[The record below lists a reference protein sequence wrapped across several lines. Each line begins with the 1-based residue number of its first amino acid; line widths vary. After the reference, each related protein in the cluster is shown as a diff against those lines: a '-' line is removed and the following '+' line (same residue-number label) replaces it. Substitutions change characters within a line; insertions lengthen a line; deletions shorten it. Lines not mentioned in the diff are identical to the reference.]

1 LFSGP
6 GRALDPI
13 QIKGS
18 IDSDSHGEQ
27 FTEQANTLMS
37 TGFQTLQVTSSCTG
51 LHLLL
56 GARSSGSTSDSLE
69 LGLAGLIAEHEAS
82 GEPVTTVT
90 LRLVRSEDAFWAQ
103 AALRWLSAHGRRVVL
118 RTAKVLP
125 KPLVMAA
132 RDCGATV
139 VLEMAHSRLEVQ
151 RALLSPEADA
161 APALLLQA
169 QHLRRLGIGVAVQL
183 GPLVAGLHDRPGQ
196 IDGLVRHIAAADIH
210 DVHLGVARLTPDR
223 QQALLAVLD
232 AEGAFEVQRRYGVTT
247 STGSWRL
254 SALAANTLRE
264 GARSTVQSEGLVVDG
279 CGCGAHCHLDLTERR
294 AYVAV
299 QGPELF
305 AEAP

>member
-1 LFSGP
+1 
-6 GRALDPI
+6 
-13 QIKGS
+13 
-18 IDSDSHGEQ
+18 
-27 FTEQANTLMS
+27 MS
-37 TGFQTLQVTSSCTG
+37 NGFQTLQVNSTCTG
-51 LHLLL
+51 LHVLL
-56 GARSSGSTSDSLE
+56 GSRSAGSASDSLE
-69 LGLAGLIAEHEAS
+69 LGLAGLLAEHEAG
-82 GEPVTTVT
+82 GEAVTTVT
-90 LRLVRSEDAFWAQ
+90 LRLVRAADAFWAL
-103 AALRWLSAHGRRVVL
+103 AALRWLTAHGRRVLL

-125 KPLVMAA
+125 KVLVLAA

-139 VLEMAHSRLEVQ
+139 VLEMAHGRLEVQ
-151 RALLSPEADA
+151 RALLGSEADA

-169 QHLRRLGIGVAVQL
+169 QHLRRLGIGVAVQM

-210 DVHLGVARLTPDR
+210 DVHLGVARLTPER
-223 QQALLAVLD
+223 LQALLAALEPE
-232 AEGAFEVQRRYGVTT
+232 AALEVQRRYGVTT

-264 GARSTVQSEGLVVDG
+264 GARSLVVSEGLVVDG

-294 AYVAV
+294 QYVSV

>member
-1 LFSGP
+1 
-6 GRALDPI
+6 
-13 QIKGS
+13 
-18 IDSDSHGEQ
+18 
-27 FTEQANTLMS
+27 MS

-69 LGLAGLIAEHEAS
+69 LGLAGLIAEHEAG
-82 GEPVTTVT
+82 GEQVTTVT

-103 AALRWLSAHGRRVVL
+103 SALRWLSAHGRRVVL

-139 VLEMAHSRLEVQ
+139 VLEMAHGRIEVQ
-151 RALLSPEADA
+151 RALLGPEADA

-196 IDGLVRHIAAADIH
+196 IDGMVRHIAAADIH

-232 AEGAFEVQRRYGVTT
+232 VEGAFEVQRRYGVTT

-264 GARSTVQSEGLVVDG
+264 GARSLVQSEGLVVDG
-279 CGCGAHCHLDLTERR
+279 CGCAAHCHLDLTERR